1 MVAFAHEQIIFGDA
15 IKHCAPR
22 CSRSLPRFILKASG
36 RRTPRNPRQCGSVD
50 VVARRGGH
58 RFLFSEPAV
67 LDELAGQLKTV
78 QAIVQRWQKN
88 I

>member
-1 MVAFAHEQIIFGDA
+1 M
-15 IKHCAPR
+15 
-22 CSRSLPRFILKASG
+22 SLLEGVLLTIS
-36 RRTPRNPRQCGSVD
+36 
-50 VVARRGGH
+50 GH